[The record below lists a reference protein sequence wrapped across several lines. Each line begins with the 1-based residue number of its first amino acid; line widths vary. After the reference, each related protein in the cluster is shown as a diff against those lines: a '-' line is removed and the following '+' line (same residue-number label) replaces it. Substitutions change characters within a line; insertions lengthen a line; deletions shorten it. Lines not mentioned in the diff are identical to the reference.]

1 MNKDTLTAELLS
13 LAQASP
19 DDPTRSKAARLRA
32 VLPAVEAALAAGTS
46 RARVRETLRA
56 HGLEMTHAVFNTT
69 LRRLRATAAKASI
82 KGIPAPS
89 AEPTR
94 ARTPP
99 LMAPIPLLHN
109 SAEPVDM
116 DRLIT
121 LGKQGKDKQ

>member
-32 VLPAVEAALAAGTS
+32 VLPAVEAALAGGTG
-46 RARVRETLRA
+46 RARVLETLRA

-69 LRRLRATAAKASI
+69 LRRLRATAKKAST
-82 KGIPAPS
+82 KGAPALS
-89 AEPTR
+89 DDAGW
-94 ARTPP
+94 ARTPLLP
-99 LMAPIPLLHN
+99 APIPSLHN

-116 DRLIT
+116 DKLIH
-121 LGKQGKDKQ
+121 LGKQGRDKQ